1 MIPTPAK
8 KWSPLGCMARGK
20 SGGEGLRRPLPSAAT
35 TGVNATGV
43 NATGVNATGVNA
55 TVARRDD
62 QHASNLQGKVEMV
75 SMTTASAIPAS
86 EDDIL
91 DTTPLSSKV
100 TVPVAKET
108 DWMNV
113 FIARLCWDVWHEDF
127 WKKWATAKIQNV
139 LSRVTT
145 PSFMEKLKVSDVK
158 LGMDTPVINK
168 LVEGPILDPE
178 GTWVYLDITYTG
190 SFTMTIETKLK
201 LTLTG
206 VAEEAELQMEVVV
219 PSKPP
224 KPKLPL
230 ADPLKGSSVD
240 PDSDGSDGEE
250 EEEQQ
255 QVPPQPGPAT
265 PAEYQRKRTR
275 LLGMV
280 SKVAKIAYNNSS
292 LVRKAAER
300 VSSFP
305 LVLTVVVR
313 RLDGVLAINIPPP
326 PSDTIWVGFRESP
339 KLDLV
344 ATPQVGQK
352 AVTMTRVTHW
362 IEDKLRELVKEKV
375 VLPNM
380 EDLVIPILNS
390 GFPEDKEKTSI
401 S

>member
-1 MIPTPAK
+1 MKEEWFRRLRDAREGRSAEFLIEQRQRFFHYIHRYFPSSTAASVERGTSSYTYDPHA
-8 KWSPLGCMARGK
+8 SQEMVPSGMYGRGK

-35 TGVNATGV
+35 A
-43 NATGVNATGVNA
+43 GVNATGVNA

-62 QHASNLQGKVEMV
+62 QHASNPQGKLEMV

-113 FIARLCWDVWHEDF
+113 FIARLCWDLWHEDF

-255 QVPPQPGPAT
+255 QVPPQ
-265 PAEYQRKRTR
+265 
-275 LLGMV
+275 
-280 SKVAKIAYNNSS
+280 
-292 LVRKAAER
+292 VR
-300 VSSFP
+300 
-305 LVLTVVVR
+305 
-313 RLDGVLAINIPPP
+313 G
-326 PSDTIWVGFRESP
+326 G
-339 KLDLV
+339 
-344 ATPQVGQK
+344 
-352 AVTMTRVTHW
+352 
-362 IEDKLRELVKEKV
+362 
-375 VLPNM
+375 
-380 EDLVIPILNS
+380 
-390 GFPEDKEKTSI
+390 
-401 S
+401 